1 MRIHSKALTLLAASL
16 YASLTPVTAVAQQQ
30 EAAKPVLLEELLVTA
45 QKREQNLQDV
55 AVGVSLLTGK
65 ALAESQLRNASELAT
80 LIPTLNLQA
89 SSDPS
94 TSSFNIRGIGTRTF
108 SPGVEPSVST
118 MLDGVVMGRSGMAFM
133 ELVDIDRIEVLRGP
147 QGTLYG
153 KNASGGVVH
162 IITRDPTPELT
173 ATVVATAIEHDEYR
187 LDGTVS
193 GPITDDLSYR
203 ITGSAVND
211 DGYAENF
218 YNGNKVND
226 ANNYS
231 ARGKLLWQ
239 ANEDLEFLLS
249 ADYTKNDCDCTALSV
264 RSILES
270 PAQQEELEKQLPVV
284 PSKDNKDVNN
294 DETTFSNIRSHGFSL
309 TANWDVRNHLLT
321 SITAYREWE
330 SESFT
335 DLDRTPGNPLALT
348 LPEPPNTHQNQFSQ
362 ELRITS
368 PPASWGTYVLGAFY
382 FDQDVDTANTATTSL
397 LEPFLPAVT
406 RVSRTDVHSKN
417 AALFGEVN
425 FSIAQD
431 WQLTLGGRYTYDEL
445 KYDTTADGTGI
456 IFPPDGTYSDSL
468 DDSDFSPK
476 IALQWDITDNAM
488 TYVSYVS
495 GYKGPAFDTGLVAGG
510 TVVDPET
517 SDAYEV
523 GVKSSWFDNRLVF
536 NVAVFYTEYD
546 DFQAETAFDIP
557 ESPIPA
563 NIVTNVGQVSTQG
576 IEVEFLSQPTDK
588 WTIGG
593 GIAYTDGT
601 IDDYPD
607 GNCSGG
613 QKFRGECGPDGTQD
627 LSGGQLPFTP
637 EWKLN
642 LSTDYTIDMESAPF
656 AILLGANVRAQD
668 DVLYELSQDKYTWQD
683 AYGIVDIR
691 AAIAGKRHRYRIT
704 AFVKNLFDKNYASLI
719 FAQPPELIPNAYIQA
734 VSKYAERTAG
744 VELRYEF

>member
-1 MRIHSKALTLLAASL
+1 MSIHSKALTLFSASL
-16 YASLTPVTAVAQQQ
+16 YASLAPLTALAQPP
-30 EAAKPVLLEELLVTA
+30 EGALLEELIVTA
-45 QKREQNLQDV
+45 RKREQNLQDV
-55 AVGVSLLTGK
+55 AIGVSLLTGK
-65 ALAESQLRNASELAT
+65 ALAEAQLRNASELAT

-133 ELVDIDRIEVLRGP
+133 ELVDIARIEVLRGP

-162 IITRDPTPELT
+162 IITQDPTPELT
-173 ATVVATAIEHDEYR
+173 ATIVATAIEDDEYR
-187 LDGTVS
+187 FDGTLS
-193 GPITDDLSYR
+193 GPITDNLSYR

-211 DGYAENF
+211 NGYAENA
-218 YNGNKVND
+218 YNGNKIND
-226 ANNYS
+226 ARNYNT
-231 ARGKLLWQ
+231 RGKVLWQ
-239 ANEDLEFLLS
+239 ANEDLELLFS

-264 RSILES
+264 RSIMES
-270 PAQQEELEKQLPVV
+270 PAQEDELQKQLPVV

-294 DETTFSNIRSHGFSL
+294 DENTFSNIRSHGFSL
-309 TANWDVRNHLLT
+309 TANWDVKNHLLT

-335 DLDRTPGNPLALT
+335 DLDRTPENPLALT

-382 FDQDVDTANTATTSL
+382 FEQDVDTANTARTSL
-397 LEPFLPAVT
+397 LEPFVPAIT
-406 RVSRTDVHSKN
+406 RVSRTDVSSKN

-425 FSIAQD
+425 FSIAQH

-445 KYDTTADGTGI
+445 DYDTTADGTGI
-456 IFPPDGTYSDSL
+456 IFPPDGAFSDSL
-468 DDSDFSPK
+468 DESDFSPK
-476 IALQWDITDNAM
+476 VALQWDITDDAM

-510 TVVDPET
+510 TFVDPET
-517 SDAYEV
+517 SDAFEV

-536 NVAVFYTEYD
+536 NIAAFYTEYE
-546 DFQAETAFDIP
+546 DFQAETSFDIP
-557 ESPIPA
+557 DSPIPA
-563 NIVTNVGQVSTQG
+563 NILTNVGKVSTQG
-576 IEVEFLSQPTDK
+576 VEVEFLSQPTDN
-588 WTIGG
+588 WTITGG
-593 GIAYTDGT
+593 VAYTDGT

-613 QKFRGECGPDGTQD
+613 QKYRGDCRPDGTQD

-637 EWKLN
+637 EWKMN
-642 LSTDYTIDMESAPF
+642 LGTDYTIDRESVPF
-656 AILLGANVRAQD
+656 TILLGANVRAQD
-668 DVLYELSQDKYTWQD
+668 DVLYELSQDEYTWQD
-683 AYGIVDIR
+683 AYAIVDVR
-691 AAIAGKRHRYRIT
+691 AALAGKRHRYRVT
-704 AFVKNLFDKNYASLI
+704 AFVKNLFDKNYAGLI
-719 FAQPPELIPNAYIQA
+719 FSQPAELLPNAYIQA

-744 VELRYEF
+744 VELRYDF